1 MQAIWRHGEH
11 VRPPYARSLRLRREL
26 NRRCPSQRFDSW
38 TCRIALRARP
48 VALRPAQSMQS
59 VGAIRMPD
67 CIGLRGRLA
76 FQHEG
81 FRAAALACLDVR
93 HLPAGCHGSILRHE
107 RIGFTF
113 DGGGIAVLDEQPVV
127 SLAAIAITLH
137 AHEHPAAVHALAFH
151 DEFQLTLAQLLL
163 GGCIAFGRP
172 ETAVPELD
180 GAAAVFALRDSA
192 LEVTVV
198 ERVIFYLDRETLVAR
213 VR

>member
-1 MQAIWRHGEH
+1 
-11 VRPPYARSLRLRREL
+11 
-26 NRRCPSQRFDSW
+26 
-38 TCRIALRARP
+38 
-48 VALRPAQSMQS
+48 
-59 VGAIRMPD
+59 MPD
-67 CIGLRGRLA
+67 CIGLRGCV
-76 FQHEG
+76 FKHEG
-81 FRAAALACLDVR
+81 FRAAALACLDIR
-93 HLPAGCHGSILRHE
+93 HPPAGCHGSILRHE

-137 AHEHPAAVHALAFH
+137 SHEHPTAVHALAFH

-163 GGCIAFGRP
+163 GGCIALRRP

-180 GAAAVFALRDSA
+180 GTSAVFALRDSA

-198 ERVIFYLDRETLVAR
+198 EGVIFYLDRETLVAR